1 MSQNIPPAGPPSA
14 YPEGANP
21 PAAPYQPQQGPYAPQ
36 QGAYLGAPGPY
47 QGAPYQGAP
56 GMYPGAPLGPVVG
69 NKSFLTTWLLSL
81 LLGGLGIDRFCLGK
95 VGTGILKLLTFGGV
109 GIWALIDLILVLTN
123 KQTDKRGNK
132 LAGYDQHKKVAL
144 IVTLAVVVLSI
155 IIKSTTGGSSA
166 PASSV
171 APAAA
176 PAATSAAPAAPPAP
190 AAPATWTKVAEL
202 AGSTD
207 AASQSFQ
214 LSGTETRLVY
224 TFTGGKVLNGQPAA
238 IGAIYLMDD
247 GKDKTKDGGI
257 PVKMLTKDESG
268 ETAVHKSAGK
278 YYLDVT
284 AANFDSWTISVE
296 EKQ

>member
-1 MSQNIPPAGPPSA
+1 MSQNIPPAGPPSS
-14 YPEGANP
+14 YPEGPTP
-21 PAAPYQPQQGPYAPQ
+21 PAAPYPPQQGQYAPQ
-36 QGAYLGAPGPY
+36 PGAYPAPGPY

-56 GMYPGAPLGPVVG
+56 GMYPGAPLGPAVG
-69 NKSFLTTWLLSL
+69 TKSFLTTWLLSL
-81 LLGGLGIDRFCLGK
+81 LLGGLGVDRFYLGK
-95 VGTGILKLLTFGGV
+95 VGTGILKLVTLGGI
-109 GIWALIDLILVLTN
+109 GIWSLIDLILVLTN

-144 IVTLAVVVLSI
+144 IVTLALVVLSI

-171 APAAA
+171 APAPA
-176 PAATSAAPAAPPAP
+176 PAVSTAAPAAPAAP
-190 AAPATWTKVAEL
+190 AAATWTKVAEL

-207 AASQSFQ
+207 AAGQSFQ
-214 LSGTETRLVY
+214 LSGKETRLVY
-224 TFTGGKVLNGQPAA
+224 TFTGGKVLNGQSAA

-284 AANFDSWTISVE
+284 SANFDSWTISVE